1 MCGRFASTNKPEDLV
16 EIFGVERWDPTE
28 TIDPSWNVAPTDSA
42 YAVLERTAKGE
53 PKPVRQL
60 RVLRWGLVPSWSKS
74 PEGAVKMINAR
85 ADTVH
90 EKPSYRQAFAARRCL
105 LPVDGYYEWQ
115 TSPSLR
121 PGGTPSTG
129 KAKPRKQPYFV
140 SRADGGILAL
150 AGLYEF
156 WRDRTLPSD
165 DPLAWLV
172 TCTIVT
178 TEAEPLLA
186 PIHER
191 MPLFLDPG
199 AYDAWLDPART
210 DPDELRSLLV
220 PPAPGALQAVPVS
233 AAVGNIRNN
242 SPELVRPLAGADLGV
257 GGSGTLF

>member
-1 MCGRFASTNKPEDLV
+1 MCGRFASTTKPEDLV
-16 EIFGVERWDPTE
+16 EIFGVEQWDPTE
-28 TIDPSWNVAPTDSA
+28 TLAPSWNVAPTDSA
-42 YAVLERTAKGE
+42 FAVLDRTPKGQAE
-53 PKPVRQL
+53 PVRQL

-74 PEGAVKMINAR
+74 ADGAVKMINAR

-90 EKPSYRQAFAARRCL
+90 EKPSYRQAFAGRRCL
-105 LPVDGYYEWQ
+105 LPVDGYYEWR
-115 TSPSLR
+115 TIPTEK
-121 PGGTPSTG
+121 G
-129 KAKPRKQPYFV
+129 KPRKQPFFV
-140 SRADGGILAL
+140 SRVDGGVLAL

-156 WRDRTLPSD
+156 WRDRAVPSE

-178 TEAEPLLA
+178 TDAEPDLA

-199 AYDAWLDPART
+199 GYDAWLDPGRT

-233 AAVGNIRNN
+233 PAVGSIRNN
-242 SPELVRPLAGADLGV
+242 SADLVRPIALTEDALAGGGFGEAV
-257 GGSGTLF
+257 GATLF